1 MEIYLIRHTTPLT
14 EKGQIYGRT
23 DVALAESFAEEK
35 DSIIEQLPAKC
46 DAVFSSPSSRCT
58 QLAKAIA
65 VNYNLGT
72 NTFRRFSDQAE
83 VASCY
88 TDEALY
94 ELNFGD
100 WEGKT
105 WDTVNRKDSEIW
117 MNDFVHLAPPNGETM
132 LEMEQRV
139 IQFMERLIQQSYQT
153 VCVVT
158 HGGVIRILLA
168 RYSGIPLKDSFSIK
182 VGMGE
187 VFKLALSSSAP

>member
-23 DVALAESFAEEK
+23 DVALGESFQEEAAK
-35 DSIIEQLPAKC
+35 ILAQLPVHM
-46 DAVFSSPSSRCT
+46 DAVFSSPSLRCT
-58 QLAKAIA
+58 RLAAAITDHYSEVSGAETRA
-65 VNYNLGT
+65 VDELP
-72 NTFRRFSDQAE
+72 FQ
-83 VASCY
+83 

-105 WDTVNRKDSEIW
+105 WDTIDRAASETW
-117 MNDFVHLAPPNGETM
+117 MSDFVHLSPPGGETM
-132 LEMEQRV
+132 LEMQHRV
-139 IQFMERLIQQSYQT
+139 SNFWDRLLQQPYKN

-168 RYSGIPLKDSFSIK
+168 RYKSVLLKDSFSIK
-182 VGMGE
+182 VGMAE
-187 VFKLALSSSAP
+187 VFKLSVSG